1 MDMQM
6 RNIGTAQKK
15 NHRPLENKKVTE
27 DEMAETSMQVNMSLD
42 ERRKK
47 IDAYIEKAKYFAS
60 ISHFDEAEKF
70 YLKAV
75 RVSENIYRKTYLEN
89 DRNKVIQCYVQ
100 ISDFCETYSKRID
113 LATLW
118 YQKIVVT
125 LEDSFEGYASANEY
139 HLLMEWYLKTID
151 LLKSQGN
158 EKKVILFSIRMR
170 KRAVILYKKT
180 KTNEDLKYVILSR
193 LFLAE
198 GFEHMKHSGKA
209 YFHYR
214 YIALTMEKL
223 YEETKEEG
231 IKYDLLEMYQ
241 RLCKMTQKSI
251 FKVLHRKW
259 EMKSLLLKEEQQS

>member
-1 MDMQM
+1 
-6 RNIGTAQKK
+6 
-15 NHRPLENKKVTE
+15 
-27 DEMAETSMQVNMSLD
+27 MAETSMQVNMSLD

-47 IDAYIEKAKYFAS
+47 IDTYIEKAKYFVS

-89 DRNKVIQCYVQ
+89 DKNKVIQCYVQ
-100 ISDFCETYSKRID
+100 ISDFCETYNKRMD
-113 LATLW
+113 LAVLW
-118 YQKIVVT
+118 YQKIVVI
-125 LEDSFEGYASANEY
+125 LEDSFENYASVNEY

-151 LLKSQGN
+151 LLKNQGN
-158 EKKVILFSIRMR
+158 EKKVIRFSIRMR
-170 KRAVILYKKT
+170 KRATILYKKT
-180 KTNEDLKYVILSR
+180 KTNEDLKFVILSR

-198 GFEHMKHSGKA
+198 EFEKMKRNGKA

-241 RLCKMTQKSI
+241 RLCGITQKSI
-251 FKVLHRKW
+251 FKLFYRKW
-259 EMKSLLLKEEQQS
+259 KMKSVLLREEKQSC

>member
-1 MDMQM
+1 
-6 RNIGTAQKK
+6 
-15 NHRPLENKKVTE
+15 
-27 DEMAETSMQVNMSLD
+27 MAEASMQVNMSLD

-47 IDAYIEKAKYFAS
+47 IDAYIEKARYFVS

-89 DRNKVIQCYVQ
+89 DKNKVIQCYVQ
-100 ISDFCETYSKRID
+100 IIDFCETYSKRMD
-113 LATLW
+113 LAALW
-118 YQKIVVT
+118 HQKIVVT
-125 LEDSFEGYASANEY
+125 LEDSFESYASVNEY

-170 KRAVILYKKT
+170 KRAAILYKKT
-180 KTNEDLKYVILSR
+180 KTNEDLKFVILSR

-198 GFEHMKHSGKA
+198 GFEKMKRNSKA
-209 YFHYR
+209 YLHYR

-231 IKYDLLEMYQ
+231 IKYDLLGIYQ
-241 RLCKMTQKSI
+241 RLCEITQKSI
-251 FKVLHRKW
+251 WKVFHRKW
-259 EMKSLLLKEEQQS
+259 KIKSLLLREEKQSC